1 MFFGVNWLDEK
12 KFRRVVLQI
21 NITNGDMGMML
32 NTLKS
37 GLAALALVVV
47 APSAMAADLTIGLR
61 AGPDSIDPHW
71 STLGSQAESLR
82 HVFDTLVDVDETLQ
96 LKPGLAV
103 SWEAIDDTTWEFKM
117 REGVKFHDGTDFTAE
132 DAKFSIERIPEVT
145 GPMPMTL
152 YTKYVD
158 SVEVV
163 DDYTLRVK
171 TKGMAP
177 SLPNDFTRLFVVPSE
192 TGMEARNEE
201 FNSGEKAIG
210 TGPFTFVS
218 WEPKG
223 DLVLEKFDGY
233 WGDAPVWDKVTRRE
247 IPDDAAR
254 VAALKSGQVDMIN
267 YVPATDYLSMKNDSS
282 IDTFVSD
289 SVYILNIAPSVKD
302 EEPQPIKVNG
312 KEVDGNP
319 LQDVRVRKAL
329 DLAINRD
336 VLVSIVLEGLGTP
349 ANQLMPEGFFGY
361 SSELPAPA
369 YDIEQAKALLTEAG
383 YPDGFE
389 IDFTCTNNRVPGDAV
404 VCEALAQMWSRAGL
418 KVNAQALNGT
428 VYFPAAAREEYTM
441 TMSAWGTLTGEAAY
455 TYGALVHTKDPEKGF
470 GNFNRSGYSNPDF
483 DRVFGEGA
491 QTLDPEARRKLY
503 EEASFIAMEDR
514 ALIPTVILQSVSA
527 AKAGKLNFVPRIDQE
542 TRAYAIT
549 PK

>member
-1 MFFGVNWLDEK
+1 MTKLS
-12 KFRRVVLQI
+12 
-21 NITNGDMGMML
+21 
-32 NTLKS
+32 LKS
-37 GLAALALVVV
+37 AVATLALMAA
-47 APSAMAADLTIGLR
+47 APAVMAADLVVGLR

-82 HVFDTLVDVDETLQ
+82 HVFDTLVDVDEKLQ

-117 REGVKFHDGTDFTAE
+117 REGVTFHDGTPFTAE
-132 DAKFSIERIPEVT
+132 DAKFSIDRIPEVT

-192 TGMEARNEE
+192 TGMEAGNEE

-210 TGPFTFVS
+210 TGPYTFVS
-218 WEPKG
+218 WQPKG
-223 DLVLEKFDGY
+223 DLVLKRNDDY
-233 WGDAPVWDKVTRRE
+233 WGGETAWETVTRRE
-247 IPDDAAR
+247 IPEDTSR
-254 VAALKSGQVDMIN
+254 VAALRSGEVDLIN
-267 YVPATDYLSMKNDSS
+267 YVPASDYLAMKNDGE

-312 KEVDGNP
+312 EEVDGNP
-319 LQDVRVRKAL
+319 LQDLRVRKAL

-336 VLVSIVLEGLGTP
+336 VLVNVVLEGLGTP

-361 SSELPAPA
+361 SPEIGKRE
-369 YDIEQAKALLTEAG
+369 YDIEQAKELLAEAG

-404 VCEALAQMWSRAGL
+404 VCEALAQMWSRLGL

-428 VYFPAAAREEYTM
+428 VFFPAAAREEYTM

-455 TYGALVHTKDPEKGF
+455 TYGALAHTKDAEKGF
-470 GNFNRSGYSNPDF
+470 GNFNRSGYSNPEF
-483 DRVFGEGA
+483 DQVFGEGS
-491 QTLDPEARRKLY
+491 QTLEPDARKKLY
-503 EEASFIAMEDR
+503 EQASFIAMEDR
-514 ALIPTVILQSVSA
+514 ALIPTVILQSVWA
-527 AKAGKLNFVPRIDQE
+527 ANADTIDMTARVDQE
-542 TRAYAIT
+542 TRTYAIT
-549 PK
+549 PVE

>member
-1 MFFGVNWLDEK
+1 MLK
-12 KFRRVVLQI
+12 HALQ
-21 NITNGDMGMML
+21 
-32 NTLKS
+32 S
-37 GLAALALVVV
+37 GIAAIALLAA
-47 APSAMAADLTIGLR
+47 APSVMAQDLMIGLR

-71 STLGSQAESLR
+71 STLGSQAEALR

-103 SWEAIDDTTWEFKM
+103 SWTPLDNTTWEFKL
-117 REGVKFHDGTDFTAE
+117 REGVTFHDGTPFTAE
-132 DAKFSIERIPEVT
+132 DVKFSIERIPEVT

-158 SVEVV
+158 TVEVV
-163 DDYTLRVK
+163 DDFTLHIK

-192 TGMEARNEE
+192 TGMDARNEE

-210 TGPFTFVS
+210 TGPYKFVS
-218 WEPKG
+218 WQPKG
-223 DLVLEKFDGY
+223 DLVVERYDDY
-233 WGDAPVWDKVTRRE
+233 WGETSAWEKVTRRE

-254 VAALKSGQVDMIN
+254 VAALKSGQVDLIN
-267 YVPATDYLSMKNDSS
+267 YVPATDYLSMQGDSS
-282 IDTFVSD
+282 LDTFVSD
-289 SVYILNIAPSVKD
+289 SIYILNIAPSVKD

-312 KEVDGNP
+312 KEVEGNP
-319 LQDVRVRKAL
+319 LQDLRVRKAL

-336 VLVSIVLEGLGTP
+336 VLVNVVLEGLGTP

-361 SSELPAPA
+361 SANIPTPE
-369 YDIEQAKALLTEAG
+369 YNIDEAKELLTEAG

-404 VCEALAQMWSRAGL
+404 VCEALAQMWSRLGL
-418 KVNAQALNGT
+418 TVNAQALNGT

-455 TYGALVHTKDPEKGF
+455 TYGALVHTKDAEKGF
-470 GNFNRSGYSNPDF
+470 GNFNRSGYSNPEF
-483 DRVFGEGA
+483 DKLFGEGS
-491 QTLDPEARRKLY
+491 QTLDEEGRRKLY
-503 EEASFIAMEDR
+503 EQASEVAMEDR
-514 ALIPTVILQSVSA
+514 ALIPTVILQSVWA
-527 AKAGKLNFVPRIDQE
+527 AKAGEYEFTPRTDQE

-549 PK
+549 PKG

>member
-1 MFFGVNWLDEK
+1 MF
-12 KFRRVVLQI
+12 R
-21 NITNGDMGMML
+21 

-37 GLAALALVVV
+37 GIAALALMAV
-47 APSAMAADLTIGLR
+47 APGAMAQELTIGLR

-71 STLGSQAESLR
+71 STLGSQAEALR
-82 HVFDTLVDVDETLQ
+82 HVFDTLVDVDEKLQ

-103 SWEAIDDTTWEFKM
+103 SWEPIDDTTWEFKM
-117 REGVKFHDGTDFTAE
+117 REGVKFHDGSDFTAE
-132 DAKFSIERIPEVT
+132 DVKFSIERIPEVT

-210 TGPFTFVS
+210 TGPFKFVS

-223 DLVLEKFDGY
+223 DMVVERFDGY
-233 WGDAPVWDKVTRRE
+233 WGEKPVWEKVIRRE

-254 VAALKSGQVDMIN
+254 VAALKSGQVDLIN
-267 YVPATDYLSMKNDSS
+267 YVPATDYLSMQNDSS
-282 IDTFVSD
+282 LETFVSD

-312 KEVDGNP
+312 QEVDGNP
-319 LQDVRVRKAL
+319 LQDLRVRKAL

-336 VLVSIVLEGLGTP
+336 VLVNIVLEGLGTP

-361 SSELPAPA
+361 SDNIPAPE
-369 YDIEQAKALLTEAG
+369 YDIEQAKALLAEAG

-470 GNFNRSGYSNPDF
+470 GNFNRSGYSNPEF
-483 DRVFGEGA
+483 DKVFGEGA
-491 QTLDPEARRKLY
+491 QTLEPEARKKLY
-503 EEASFIAMEDR
+503 EQASEIAMEDR
-514 ALIPTVILQSVSA
+514 ALIPTVILQTVWA
-527 AKAGKLNFVPRIDQE
+527 ADADTLDFVPRIDQE

-549 PK
+549 PQE

>member
-1 MFFGVNWLDEK
+1 
-12 KFRRVVLQI
+12 
-21 NITNGDMGMML
+21 ML
-32 NTLKS
+32 KTTLRS
-37 GLAALALVVV
+37 GIATLALLAA
-47 APSAMAADLTIGLR
+47 APMAMSQDLMIGLR

-71 STLGSQAESLR
+71 STLGSQAEALR

-103 SWEAIDDTTWEFKM
+103 SWEAIDETTWEFKM
-117 REGVKFHDGTDFTAE
+117 REGVKFHDGSDFDAE
-132 DAKFSIERIPEVT
+132 DVKFSIERIPEVT

-163 DDYTLRVK
+163 DPLTLRVK

-201 FNSGEKAIG
+201 FNSGEAAIG
-210 TGPFTFVS
+210 TGPYEFVS

-223 DLVLEKFDGY
+223 DLVLERFEGY
-233 WGDAPVWDKVTRRE
+233 WGGAPAWEKVVRRE

-254 VAALKSGQVDMIN
+254 VAALKSGQVDLIN
-267 YVPATDYLSMKNDSS
+267 YVPATDYLSMQNDSA
-282 IDTFVSD
+282 IETFVSD

-312 KEVDGNP
+312 VEVEGNP
-319 LQDVRVRKAL
+319 LQDLRVRKAL

-336 VLVSIVLEGLGTP
+336 VLVNVVLEGLGTP

-361 SSELPAPA
+361 TDKLGKRE

-404 VCEALAQMWSRAGL
+404 VCEALAQMWSRLGL

-455 TYGALVHTKDPEKGF
+455 TYGALTHTKDPEKGF
-470 GNFNRSGYSNPDF
+470 GNFNRSGYSNPEF
-483 DRVFGEGA
+483 DRVFGEGS
-491 QTLDPEARRKLY
+491 QTLDPEARKKLY

-514 ALIPTVILQSVSA
+514 ALIPTVILQTVWA
-527 AKAGKLNFVPRIDQE
+527 AKANKLDLTPRIDQE